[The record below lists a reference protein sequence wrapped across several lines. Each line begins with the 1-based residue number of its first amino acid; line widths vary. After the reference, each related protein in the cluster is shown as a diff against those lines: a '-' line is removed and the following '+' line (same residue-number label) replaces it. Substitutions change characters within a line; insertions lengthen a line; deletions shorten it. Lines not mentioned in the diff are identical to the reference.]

1 MYLLCNIIPSNNFDI
16 VTFSVLIF
24 DCTICRKDG
33 NAFISLFISVYRY
46 TRKFNLVEYSESFEL
61 LVSFIIGHTFK

>member
-1 MYLLCNIIPSNNFDI
+1 MCYAILPSNNFDI
-16 VTFSVLIF
+16 VTFSFLIF

-33 NAFISLFISVYRY
+33 NAFISLSTSMYRY
-46 TRKFNLVEYSESFEL
+46 TRKFNLVECSESFEL